1 MTLKFIP
8 HRPQLSDLLILA
20 SADKRFQLKLLAS
33 PRRALEWIGVALP
46 PEDRQ
51 ILESIP
57 GAQTLAEL
65 AYLVE
70 SRLANSR

>member
-1 MTLKFIP
+1 MTLKLIP

-20 SADKRFQLKLLAS
+20 SADKRFQLRLLAS
-33 PRRALEWIGVALP
+33 PKGALEGMGATLP

-70 SRLANSR
+70 ARLTNSR